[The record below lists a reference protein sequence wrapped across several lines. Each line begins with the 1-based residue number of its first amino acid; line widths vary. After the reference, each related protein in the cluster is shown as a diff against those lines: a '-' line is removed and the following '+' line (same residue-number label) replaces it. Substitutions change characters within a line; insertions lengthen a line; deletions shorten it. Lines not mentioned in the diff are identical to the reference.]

1 MAESNDVTTMKVP
14 TWFKDWVKAH
24 KRDDETMFEAWQ
36 RLSGG
41 PHPREVAGIL
51 SENEAETMLNR
62 IERKREASR
71 ESKRRL
77 RDQFDDS
84 GH

>member
-1 MAESNDVTTMKVP
+1 MTTMKVP

-36 RLSGG
+36 RISGG

-51 SENEAETMLNR
+51 SDEAAKTMLER
-62 IERKREASR
+62 IEMKEDASR
-71 ESKRRL
+71 ESREEI
-77 RDQFDDS
+77 RDAFDDS
-84 GH
+84 